1 MKIKKTNIIKNS
13 RKNLSESKMQNLRP
27 SYYTM
32 VVIIESKLNK
42 IMKFNYWKTHCWRKE
57 TKKKEI

>member
-42 IMKFNYWKTHCWRKE
+42 IMKFNY
-57 TKKKEI
+57 